1 MSAIPESEPGRVHL
15 CLQVPEGEA
24 AALGSLDLALTLK
37 AQLSALGH
45 PVSLAARQLR
55 TDALNLVLGIGW
67 GFDEEAAQGHR
78 VALVTPPP
86 AAPGAPGHAAVPW
99 RLLQRWPVLCTAP
112 QALAAH
118 RPAQPDAPPLL
129 CWRPAAVPGA
139 AGRALAARPLDLLLP
154 HAPTEHQRATLLALE
169 RQGVGVARLEQA
181 LHGPEW
187 DEMLAQARAVLLPC
201 PQPGQAAEAQWAQ
214 LALARGTAVVVE
226 TPEGAWPSAWP
237 AELAE
242 TVLTWPQ
249 GAPWPWTPQTLATQA
264 EAGLLAEQRWGA
276 AALDELREAL
286 ATLSAWWQ
294 AHPPVAAHGV
304 PRRLNADPGRLGA
317 LAGWQGWP
325 GAGQVAEPSAAEPD
339 AAFDLIELGRWHPTT
354 DADRLDAALA
364 RLAPEGRV
372 VLRCPRPA
380 GGDPAAAIVH
390 QLAPWTHSFW
400 QRPGPLDRALGLV
413 HLGGLGA
420 DDQPCPLAEAHTL
433 RVVLVRRHTG
443 LQERSR
449 ARAARTDLGL
459 TAA

>member
-1 MSAIPESEPGRVHL
+1 MSANPDIHPGPIHL
-15 CLQVPEGEA
+15 CLQLPEGEA

-37 AQLSALGH
+37 AQLGALGH

-55 TDALNLVLGIGW
+55 PDALNLVLGIGW

-78 VALVTPPP
+78 VALVTPPLAP
-86 AAPGAPGHAAVPW
+86 PGAPGHAAVPW
-99 RLLQRWPVLCTAP
+99 RLAQRWPLLCTDP
-112 QALAAH
+112 QTLAAQ
-118 RPAQPDAPPLL
+118 RGAASQSPPLL
-129 CWRPAAVPGA
+129 RWQPAAVPGA
-139 AGRALAARPLDLLLP
+139 ERRALAARPLDLLLP
-154 HAPTEHQRATLLALE
+154 QAPTDHQRATLLALE

-187 DEMLAQARAVLLPC
+187 DEMLAQARTVLLLA
-201 PQPGQAAEAQWAQ
+201 PQPGQTAEPLLAQ

-226 TPEGAWPSAWP
+226 TPEGHGLAGWP
-237 AELAE
+237 AEMAE
-242 TVLTWPQ
+242 SVLRWPE

-264 EAGLLAEQRWGA
+264 EAGLQAEQGRGA

-294 AHPPVAAHGV
+294 AHPPVAALGA
-304 PRRLNADPGRLGA
+304 PRRLNADPARLGA
-317 LAGWQGWP
+317 LAGWQAWP
-325 GAGQVAEPSAAEPD
+325 GPGQAAEAFTAEPD
-339 AAFDLIELGRWHPTT
+339 AAFELIELGRWHPAT

-420 DDQPCPLAEAHTL
+420 DDQPCALAEAHTL

-449 ARAARTDLGL
+449 ARAARTDLGF
-459 TAA
+459 AAV